1 MTHPIAWPDLA
12 RQHAF
17 ERWLEDVAP
26 RHGLDPRTLAPA
38 SADASFRRY
47 LRVAGRDG
55 TSFVIMDAPPPLEDV
70 RPFVHV
76 AGLIRAAGLNAPQV
90 LQADVGQGFLLLD
103 DLGERVYLRALQGAR
118 AGQADR
124 LMRAALDA
132 LVRFQQH
139 VPAGALPP
147 FDEALLG
154 RELDWF
160 PQWCVQREF
169 GVQWTHAQQAA
180 WQRVRRLLIASALAQ
195 PVVAVHA
202 DWMPRNLML
211 TDAGPGILDFQDAVA
226 GPVTYD
232 LASLLRDAFISWD
245 EAQEIDWAVRWWE
258 QARRVGLPVHADFGE
273 FWRALEWMG
282 LQRHLKVLGVF
293 CRLKHRDGKPH
304 YATDLPR
311 FFAYANK
318 VAMRYAPLA
327 PLARLL
333 APLSGTP
340 VQAGFT
346 F

>member
-17 ERWLEDVAP
+17 ERWLEDVAA

-90 LQADVGQGFLLLD
+90 LQADVGQGFLLLG
-103 DLGERVYLRALQGAR
+103 DLGERVYLRALQGAG
-118 AGQADR
+118 AGQADG
-124 LMRAALDA
+124 LMRDALDA
-132 LVRFQQH
+132 LVRFQQR